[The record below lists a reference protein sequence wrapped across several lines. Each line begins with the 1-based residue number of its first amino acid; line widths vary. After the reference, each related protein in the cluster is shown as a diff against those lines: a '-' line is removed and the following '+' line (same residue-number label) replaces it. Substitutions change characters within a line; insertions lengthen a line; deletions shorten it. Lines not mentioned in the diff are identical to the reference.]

1 VITERRLGVLYVAIA
16 AASWGTW
23 SLFLYPAHLPPV
35 ITTPIMFIV
44 MGATALLVSLREPP
58 PVWDRE
64 AARALAA
71 NTVCDAV
78 NVAAFFAAL
87 DTTTVAIAVITHYA
101 APIIVALLDPVRV
114 AGARLAAVLALA
126 GLAIILE
133 PWRALDAHALIGAGL
148 GLISAFAYAGNVF
161 AVRRLATKIGSA
173 RAVAYHSL
181 IAGALMSPL
190 LVVHAFELDLEPV
203 ARVAAGAAS
212 IGAISGVLFV
222 AGLRRI
228 GPARAAVLAFAEP
241 VVAVL
246 VGSLCWNQTLHPIAA
261 VGGVMVLA
269 AGVHVARQAR

>member
-44 MGATALLVSLREPP
+44 MGATAWLVSLREAAPA
-58 PVWDRE
+58 WDRS
-64 AARALAA
+64 AVRALAA
-71 NTVCDAV
+71 NTICDAV
-78 NVAAFFAAL
+78 NVATFFAAL
-87 DTTTVAIAVITHYA
+87 DTTTVAIAVISHYA
-101 APIIVALLDPVRV
+101 APVIVALVDPVRV
-114 AGARLAAVLALA
+114 RGSRLAAVVALA
-126 GLAIILE
+126 GLAIVLE
-133 PWRALDAHALIGAGL
+133 PWRAIDSHALIGAGL

-181 IAGALMSPL
+181 IAGAVMSPL
-190 LVVHAFELDLEPV
+190 LVVHAGELAVGPV

-222 AGLRRI
+222 VGLRRI

-241 VVAVL
+241 LVAVL

-261 VGGVMVLA
+261 VGGAMVLA

>member
-1 VITERRLGVLYVAIA
+1 MLYVVIA

-44 MGATALLVSLREPP
+44 MGATAWLISLREAPP
-58 PVWDRE
+58 TWDRS

-71 NTVCDAV
+71 NTICDTV

-114 AGARLAAVLALA
+114 RGARLAAVLALA

-133 PWRALDAHALIGAGL
+133 PWRALDWHALIGAGL
-148 GLISAFAYAGNVF
+148 GLVSAFAYAGNVF

-181 IAGALMSPL
+181 LAGALLSPL
-190 LVVHAFELDLEPV
+190 LIVHAFELGVGPV

-222 AGLRRI
+222 VGLRRI

-241 VVAVL
+241 LVAVL

-261 VGGVMVLA
+261 VGGAMVLV

>member
-1 VITERRLGVLYVAIA
+1 MITQRRLGVLSVAIA

-35 ITTPIMFIV
+35 VTAPIMMIV
-44 MGATALLVSLREPP
+44 MGATAWLLSLREPSP
-58 PVWDRE
+58 TWDRV
-64 AARALAA
+64 AVRALAA
-71 NTVCDAV
+71 NTICDTI

-87 DTTTVAIAVITHYA
+87 DTTTVAIAVISHYA
-101 APIIVALLDPVRV
+101 APIIVALIDPTK
-114 AGARLAAVLALA
+114 GARLAACVALA

-133 PWRALDAHALIGAGL
+133 PWRAIDHQALLGAGL
-148 GLISAFAYAGNVF
+148 GLVSAFAYAGNVF
-161 AVRRLATKIGSA
+161 AVRQAATKLGSA

-181 IAGALMSPL
+181 IAGVLLSPL
-190 LVVHAFELDLEPV
+190 LVIHAGELTIGPV

-228 GPARAAVLAFAEP
+228 GPARSAVLTFAEP
-241 VVAVL
+241 LVAVL

-261 VGGVMVLA
+261 VGGAMVLA

>member
-1 VITERRLGVLYVAIA
+1 MITERRLGVICVAIA

-44 MGATALLVSLREPP
+44 MGATAWLVSLREAKPT
-58 PVWDRE
+58 WDRS

-71 NTVCDAV
+71 NTICDAV

-87 DTTTVAIAVITHYA
+87 DTTTVAIAVISHYA
-101 APIIVALLDPVRV
+101 APVIVALVDPVRGSRV
-114 AGARLAAVLALA
+114 AAAVALA
-126 GLAIILE
+126 GLAIVLE
-133 PWRALDAHALIGAGL
+133 PWRAIDSHALIGAGL

-173 RAVAYHSL
+173 RAVAYHAL

-190 LVVHAFELDLEPV
+190 LVVHAGELAVGPV

-212 IGAISGVLFV
+212 IGAISGVVFV
-222 AGLRRI
+222 VGLRRI

-241 VVAVL
+241 LVAVL

-261 VGGVMVLA
+261 VGGAMVLA

>member
-1 VITERRLGVLYVAIA
+1 VSTDRRLGVLYVAIA

-23 SLFLYPAHLPPV
+23 SLFLYPAHLSPV
-35 ITTPIMFIV
+35 ITTPIMMIV
-44 MGATALLVSLREPP
+44 MGATAWLISLREAPP
-58 PVWDRE
+58 TWDR
-64 AARALAA
+64 AAVRALAA
-71 NTVCDAV
+71 NTICDTV

-101 APIIVALLDPVRV
+101 APIIIALIEPTK
-114 AGARLAAVLALA
+114 GARLAACLALA

-133 PWRALDAHALIGAGL
+133 PWHAVDHHALIGAGL
-148 GLISAFAYAGNVF
+148 GLVSAFAYAGNVF
-161 AVRRLATKIGSA
+161 AVRRAATKLGSA

-181 IAGALMSPL
+181 IAGALLSPL
-190 LVVHAFELDLEPV
+190 LAIHAHELHVGPV

-212 IGAISGVLFV
+212 IGAISGVVFV
-222 AGLRRI
+222 VGLRRI

-241 VVAVL
+241 LVAVL
-246 VGSLCWNQTLHPIAA
+246 VGSLCWNQTLHPLAA